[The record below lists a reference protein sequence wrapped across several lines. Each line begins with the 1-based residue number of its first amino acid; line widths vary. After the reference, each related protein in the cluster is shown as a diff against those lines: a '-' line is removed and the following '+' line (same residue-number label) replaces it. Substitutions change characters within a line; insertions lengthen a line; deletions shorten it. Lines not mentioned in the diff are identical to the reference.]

1 MMEDDIKPFTCKPSV
16 TVWLA
21 SLAALMNAAS
31 VGLCIGFQAAGF
43 DDLKYSTGNYT
54 NKTEKGEDFFIDGQ
68 MDWGTENASWFAAI
82 VSIGALFG
90 ALTAGPVLTKLGPK
104 LSVIAS
110 NVPYLI
116 CWIMVIFGENVTTLV
131 IGRFLGGLSIGF
143 SSGAVPVYCI
153 EISTPSIRGT
163 LGAAFQLFCNV
174 GVLLAAL
181 IGYGLHYKEL
191 CAISALACIV
201 GPIVLFFMP
210 ESPIF
215 LYGKYGAIDSKPL
228 ILNALRRLR
237 TPDSNLESEFRQIAL
252 ARSLSGAQK
261 LILGFN
267 ELRDPKVYKPLLISL
282 ALMLSQQLSGVNA
295 VIFFQLDI
303 FKETGSSLDPKIVA
317 IITGLGLT
325 ISCLIGSV
333 VVDKVGRKTFLFYTG
348 IGLLITLMT
357 LALYFQFKP
366 TDKLLADEYGS
377 KYGMVA
383 LIGMEGFLFIFSL
396 ALGPIP
402 WMMVPEMTPY
412 SARTFI
418 TAVAVGFNWFLVF
431 IITKNFAKLSLAIGS
446 NGAFYLFSSFVVVA
460 LVFIRF
466 ILRETKG
473 LTNEQ
478 LEKLFD

>member
-1 MMEDDIKPFTCKPSV
+1 MMEDEIKPFTCKPSI

-21 SLAALMNAAS
+21 SLAALMNAAT
-31 VGLCIGFQAAGF
+31 VGLIIGFQAAGF
-43 DDLKYSTGNYT
+43 ENLRETRGFKYNQ
-54 NKTEKGEDFFIDGQ
+54 TELNETIIIGGD
-68 MDWGTENASWFAAI
+68 MDWGKENTSWFAGI

-90 ALTAGPVLTKLGPK
+90 ALVAGPVLTKLGPK
-104 LSVIAS
+104 MSVVAS
-110 NVPYLI
+110 NVPYI
-116 CWIMVIFGENVTTLV
+116 ISWIMVIFGGDVTTMI

-153 EISTPSIRGT
+153 EISTPNIRGT

-174 GVLLAAL
+174 GVLFAAL
-181 IGYGLHYKEL
+181 VGFGLGYKEL
-191 CAISALACIV
+191 SAISALPCII
-201 GPIVLFFMP
+201 GPIILFFMP
-210 ESPIF
+210 ESPNF

-228 ILNALRRLR
+228 ILNALHRLR
-237 TPDSNLESEFRQIAL
+237 TPDSDAEMEFRQISL
-252 ARSLSGAQK
+252 ARSTSGAQK
-261 LILGFN
+261 LILGL
-267 ELRDPKVYKPLLISL
+267 EEIKDPRVYKPLLISL
-282 ALMLSQQLSGVNA
+282 ALMFSQQFSGVNA

-303 FKETGSSLDPKIVA
+303 FKETGSDLNPKIVA
-317 IITGLGLT
+317 IITGLVLSG
-325 ISCLIGSV
+325 SCLIGSV

-348 IGLLITLMT
+348 LGLLVTLMT

-366 TDKLLADEYGS
+366 SDVDLQKEYGS
-377 KYGMVA
+377 KYGVVA
-383 LIGMEGFLFIFSL
+383 LLSMEGFLFIFSL

-431 IITKNFAKLSLAIGS
+431 LITKNFAAISDAIGS
-446 NGAFYLFSSFVVVA
+446 NGAFYLFSFFVALA

-466 ILRETKG
+466 VLRETKG